1 MSNYDIITEYEL
13 YLKVEKKYSINTI
26 NTYITNISSFSEF
39 VNKNFKNV
47 EEEDIKKYLM
57 HLNKNNISEKSVA
70 NKISSLK
77 SFYKYLIIEKI
88 TSKSPLDKIELP
100 KIKKTLPKALSI
112 EEVNILLNI
121 SLNDKFDYRNKA
133 MIELL
138 YATGLR
144 VSELVNLKL
153 NNINFDQ
160 EYLKTMGK
168 GSKERIVPIGEYAMY
183 YLKYYIDNYRNDF
196 LRDKES
202 EYIFISN
209 QSKKMT
215 RQTFFLLLKKIAK
228 KEGIKTY
235 FSPHTLRHSF
245 ATHLLRYGAD
255 LRSIQ
260 ELLGHSSIS
269 TTQIYTHVE
278 KEKVKEEYK
287 NFHPHG

>member
-1 MSNYDIITEYEL
+1 M
-13 YLKVEKKYSINTI
+13 VQ
-26 NTYITNISSFSEF
+26 
-39 VNKNFKNV
+39 
-47 EEEDIKKYLM
+47 
-57 HLNKNNISEKSVA
+57 
-70 NKISSLK
+70 LK

-121 SLNDKFDYRNKA
+121 PLNDKFDYRNKA

-183 YLKYYIDNYRNDF
+183 YLKY
-196 LRDKES
+196 
-202 EYIFISN
+202 
-209 QSKKMT
+209 
-215 RQTFFLLLKKIAK
+215 
-228 KEGIKTY
+228 
-235 FSPHTLRHSF
+235 
-245 ATHLLRYGAD
+245 
-255 LRSIQ
+255 
-260 ELLGHSSIS
+260 
-269 TTQIYTHVE
+269 
-278 KEKVKEEYK
+278 
-287 NFHPHG
+287 

>member
-39 VNKNFKNV
+39 VNKNFKKV

-88 TSKSPLDKIELP
+88 VSKSPLDKIELP

-121 SLNDKFDYRNKA
+121 PLNDKFDYRNKA

-228 KEGIKTY
+228 KEGVKTD

>member
-121 SLNDKFDYRNKA
+121 PLNDKFDYRNKA

-228 KEGIKTY
+228 KEGINTD

>member
-47 EEEDIKKYLM
+47 EEEDIKKYLI

>member
-47 EEEDIKKYLM
+47 EEEDIKKYLI

-121 SLNDKFDYRNKA
+121 PLNDKFDYRNKA

-228 KEGIKTY
+228 KECIKTY

>member
-47 EEEDIKKYLM
+47 EEEDIKKYLI

-121 SLNDKFDYRNKA
+121 PLNDKFDYRNKA

-160 EYLKTMGK
+160 EYLKTMGN

>member
-47 EEEDIKKYLM
+47 EEEDIKKYLI

-202 EYIFISN
+202 EYIFLSN

>member
-121 SLNDKFDYRNKA
+121 PLNDKFDYRNKA

-183 YLKYYIDNYRNDF
+183 YLKY
-196 LRDKES
+196 
-202 EYIFISN
+202 
-209 QSKKMT
+209 
-215 RQTFFLLLKKIAK
+215 
-228 KEGIKTY
+228 
-235 FSPHTLRHSF
+235 
-245 ATHLLRYGAD
+245 
-255 LRSIQ
+255 
-260 ELLGHSSIS
+260 
-269 TTQIYTHVE
+269 
-278 KEKVKEEYK
+278 
-287 NFHPHG
+287 

>member
-47 EEEDIKKYLM
+47 EEEDIKKYLI

-121 SLNDKFDYRNKA
+121 PLNDKFDYRNKA

-183 YLKYYIDNYRNDF
+183 YLKYYIDNYRNYF

>member
-47 EEEDIKKYLM
+47 EEEDIKKYLI

-153 NNINFDQ
+153 NNIN
-160 EYLKTMGK
+160 L
-168 GSKERIVPIGEYAMY
+168 
-183 YLKYYIDNYRNDF
+183 F
-196 LRDKES
+196 L
-202 EYIFISN
+202 FIQKS
-209 QSKKMT
+209 
-215 RQTFFLLLKKIAK
+215 FLIA
-228 KEGIKTY
+228 
-235 FSPHTLRHSF
+235 L
-245 ATHLLRYGAD
+245 
-255 LRSIQ
+255 
-260 ELLGHSSIS
+260 
-269 TTQIYTHVE
+269 
-278 KEKVKEEYK
+278 
-287 NFHPHG
+287 N

>member
-47 EEEDIKKYLM
+47 EEKDIKKYLI

-121 SLNDKFDYRNKA
+121 PLNDKFDYRNKA

-183 YLKYYIDNYRNDF
+183 YLKYYI
-196 LRDKES
+196 LW
-202 EYIFISN
+202 
-209 QSKKMT
+209 
-215 RQTFFLLLKKIAK
+215 
-228 KEGIKTY
+228 
-235 FSPHTLRHSF
+235 
-245 ATHLLRYGAD
+245 
-255 LRSIQ
+255 
-260 ELLGHSSIS
+260 
-269 TTQIYTHVE
+269 V
-278 KEKVKEEYK
+278 
-287 NFHPHG
+287 

>member
-47 EEEDIKKYLM
+47 EEEDIKKYLI

-121 SLNDKFDYRNKA
+121 PLNDKFDYRNKA

-183 YLKYYIDNYRNDF
+183 YLKYYIDNYSNDF

>member
-121 SLNDKFDYRNKA
+121 PLNDKFDYRNKA

-202 EYIFISN
+202 EYISISN

-269 TTQIYTHVE
+269 TTQIYTNVSNDIL
-278 KEKVKEEYK
+278 KENYK
-287 NFHPHG
+287 LYHPRG

>member
-121 SLNDKFDYRNKA
+121 PLNDKFDYRNKA

-168 GSKERIVPIGEYAMY
+168 GSKERIVPIGDYEMY

>member
-47 EEEDIKKYLM
+47 EEEDIKKYLI

-121 SLNDKFDYRNKA
+121 PLNDKFDYRNKA

-209 QSKKMT
+209 QSK
-215 RQTFFLLLKKIAK
+215 
-228 KEGIKTY
+228 
-235 FSPHTLRHSF
+235 
-245 ATHLLRYGAD
+245 
-255 LRSIQ
+255 
-260 ELLGHSSIS
+260 
-269 TTQIYTHVE
+269 
-278 KEKVKEEYK
+278 
-287 NFHPHG
+287 

>member
-39 VNKNFKNV
+39 VNKNFKKV

-88 TSKSPLDKIELP
+88 VSKSPLDKIELP

-121 SLNDKFDYRNKA
+121 PLNDKFDYRNKA

-228 KEGIKTY
+228 KEGIKTD

>member
-47 EEEDIKKYLM
+47 EEEDIKKYLI

-100 KIKKTLPKALSI
+100 KIKKTLPKALSS

>member
-100 KIKKTLPKALSI
+100 KIKKTLPKA
-112 EEVNILLNI
+112 NILLNI
-121 SLNDKFDYRNKA
+121 PLNDKFDYRNKA